1 MPSLSDAAKKKAQQ
15 ITPKRSGIS
24 EKDQPLEAPKK
35 EQAETKQQPAQKTPA
50 EKQTFSPVDGEPNAR
65 LQVDIP
71 ESLLMAFEEW
81 VTDEKRTARAKRK
94 RTSKNEL
101 AATIIEKS
109 MIARGY
115 YKRRSES

>member
-1 MPSLSDAAKKKAQQ
+1 MGLGDKVAQKGIQPKK
-15 ITPKRSGIS
+15 TGVT
-24 EKDQPLEAPKK
+24 ENDQPLAIPEKTPDTVKEP
-35 EQAETKQQPAQKTPA
+35 EQAQSAPV

-115 YKRRSES
+115 YKRRNDN

>member
-24 EKDQPLEAPKK
+24 EKDQPLEAPKN
-35 EQAETKQQPAQKTPA
+35 EQPEQNQQPIKNSPA
-50 EKQTFSPVDGEPNAR
+50 EKQTFSPIDGEPNAR

-101 AATIIEKS
+101 AAALIEKS

-115 YKRRSES
+115 YKRRT